1 MKSIWFIVQRYPTK
15 DDPICAFI
23 RPVVAAIADMGI
35 SCTVLSAQS
44 LTHAFSNHEK
54 LRPFHWVDRT
64 ERGSQIHVLQPKYIS
79 VSNLMFKG
87 RSVSDTWKIVA
98 LKRAIKKLESE
109 PDVVYTHFWDMG
121 VTGAFATEGKY
132 PMIVVSGEER
142 IEVADRYS
150 SKDIEK
156 CLKLF
161 KGVICVSSKNLKE
174 SADCGLLKHN
184 PKTIVLPNSVEQD
197 KFYLMDKKE
206 ARDKLGFYHQD
217 TIAIFVGAFIERKG
231 VLRVIEAARQI
242 PNLKLVIIGKGPQT
256 PVSRQIIF
264 TGLVPHE
271 ELVTYLN
278 AADMFVLPTLAEG
291 CCNAIVEAM
300 ACGLPVIS
308 SDRSFND
315 DILDESNSIRINPT
329 SIQELADAMKEL
341 YNDEQIRGKLSQG
354 ALEKAR
360 DMKIEVR
367 AKKIIDFIEDVIK
380 D

>member
-23 RPVVAAIADMGI
+23 RPVVATIADMGI

-64 ERGSQIHVLQPKYIS
+64 EKGSQIHVLQPKYIS

-142 IEVADRYS
+142 IEVEDRYS

-156 CLKLF
+156 WLKLF

-206 ARDKLGFYHQD
+206 ARDKLGFHHQD

-231 VLRVIEAARQI
+231 VLRVIEAARQL
-242 PNLKLVIIGKGPQT
+242 PNLKLIIVGKGPQT
-256 PVSRQIIF
+256 PVSEQIIF

-300 ACGLPVIS
+300 TCGLPVIS

-341 YNDEQIRGKLSQG
+341 YNDEQLRGKLSQG
-354 ALEKAR
+354 ALEKGR
-360 DMKIEVR
+360 DMNIEVR
-367 AKKIIDFIEDVIK
+367 AKRIVEFIDDAIK
-380 D
+380 